1 MPTSEQIR
9 SAADAYA
16 AAVSSADKS
25 RILAQFAADATVV
38 DPYPSPPHVG
48 HEAIGGFWDIVLSM
62 GTPKSFK
69 IEKIAVA
76 GDAACFLFTLTVA
89 VGEAG
94 QLFGVSGFDVI
105 TVGDD
110 GLISSLTAYWDP
122 GQMAEV
128 TG

>member
-16 AAVSSADKS
+16 AAVSSADKP
-25 RILAQFAADATVV
+25 RILAQFAPGAAVV
-38 DPYPSPPHVG
+38 DPYPSPAHVG

-62 GTPKSFK
+62 GTPQSFT
-69 IEKIAVA
+69 IEQIAVA
-76 GDAACFLFTLTVA
+76 GDAACFLFRLIVS
-89 VGEAG
+89 VGGAG
-94 QLFGVSGFDVI
+94 QLFAVSGFDVI

-128 TG
+128 TA